1 MIHQGIS
8 GGQSVVMDTRLAR
21 VYRMKK
27 GVMTTARLV
36 NDRLAGAS
44 IRWRPIMVTLTYANP
59 DGWRPEHVAEFLNTV
74 RKWAKRRGYTLPYV
88 WVMELTKKGTPHY
101 HVLFWIPARL
111 HLPKSDRRG
120 WWPHGSTNTIR
131 VRNSVG
137 YVAKYASKF
146 ESKDGQFPKGA
157 RLHGIG
163 GLTGMEK
170 RVVAWW
176 KLPKRFRT
184 GEEGSVVWRRII
196 GGGWRCL
203 DDGTEVK
210 PSFVVHHMAD
220 SPYVMIEEGPEI
232 DDYMWAYRR
241 FHAENRLAM
250 KKAAG
255 KNWRPSRNRIQ
266 QLEDI
271 LNIWLGNLVAANRAR
286 RADWHTQLQTY
297 RAQWLCD
304 RSREGFPILADV
316 ANLGGL
322 SLEDQIAAIRSRLPV
337 L

>member
-1 MIHQGIS
+1 MIHHGIS

-44 IRWRPIMVTLTYANP
+44 IRWRPIMVTLTYAKS
-59 DGWRPEHVAEFLNTV
+59 DGWQSCHVAEFLTNV
-74 RKWAKRRGYTLPYV
+74 RNWAKRRGYTLPYV

-111 HLPKSDRRG
+111 HLPRSDRRG
-120 WWPHGSTNTIR
+120 WWPHGMTNTIR

-163 GLTGMEK
+163 GLNTMEK
-170 RVVAWW
+170 RIVAWW

-184 GEEGSVVWRRII
+184 GVEGSVVWRRII

-210 PSFVVHHMAD
+210 PSYVVHHMAD
-220 SPYVMIEEGPEI
+220 SPYVRIEEGPEI
-232 DDYMWAYRR
+232 DDYTWAYRR
-241 FHAENRLAM
+241 FHAENRLVL

-255 KNWRPSRNRIQ
+255 KNWRPSRNRKE
-266 QLEDI
+266 QLEEV
-271 LNIWLGNLVAANRAR
+271 LNLWLGEVFAAGR
-286 RADWHTQLQTY
+286 RRRNVWALQLETD
-297 RAQWLCD
+297 RAQWLSD
-304 RSREGFPILADV
+304 RSREGFPILDAG
-316 ANLGGL
+316 ANLVGL
-322 SLEDQIAAIRSRLPV
+322 SLADQIAAIRSRLPA